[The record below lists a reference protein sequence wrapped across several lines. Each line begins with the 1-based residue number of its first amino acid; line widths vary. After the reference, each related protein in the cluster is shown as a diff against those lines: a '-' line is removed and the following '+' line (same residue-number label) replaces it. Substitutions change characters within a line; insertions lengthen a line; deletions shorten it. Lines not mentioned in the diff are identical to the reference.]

1 MNKIGSLIGRL
12 IGYLI
17 VTALA
22 LLCVAAVLW
31 CLQLV
36 VGLVA

>member
-1 MNKIGSLIGRL
+1 MDKVGLLIGRL
-12 IGYLI
+12 IGFLI
-17 VTALA
+17 VTVLA

-36 VGLVA
+36 AGLVA

>member
-1 MNKIGSLIGRL
+1 MDKIVLLIGKL
-12 IGYLI
+12 IGCLI

-22 LLCVAAVLW
+22 LLCTAAVLW

-36 VGLVA
+36 VGLAA

>member
-1 MNKIGSLIGRL
+1 MDGFVRLAGKLIGCL
-12 IGYLI
+12 II
-17 VTALA
+17 AAFV

-36 VGLVA
+36 AGLVA

>member
-1 MNKIGSLIGRL
+1 MDKVGLLIGWL
-12 IGYLI
+12 IGCLI
-17 VTALA
+17 VTALV

-36 VGLVA
+36 AGLVA

>member
-1 MNKIGSLIGRL
+1 MDGFVRLAGKLIGCL
-12 IGYLI
+12 II
-17 VTALA
+17 AALV

-36 VGLVA
+36 AGMVA

>member
-1 MNKIGSLIGRL
+1 MDGFVRLAGKLIGCL
-12 IGYLI
+12 II
-17 VTALA
+17 AALV

-36 VGLVA
+36 AGLVA